1 MNGSDYVQIF
11 FRELTRIRSFA
22 AIFLSPALPWIELA
36 AFIISV
42 IFVVMIIYSLA
53 KSKRLMYEADE
64 IWDTLFAGATL
75 LRRRTMRGWKDI
87 LKKIK
92 SPDPAEWR
100 AAVFEADKI
109 LGHVL
114 RLSGYKGANVEE
126 RLAAVPAGEI
136 EHIDDLKRAHT
147 ARERLAE
154 DPGKELSREEAFEI
168 MRIYRDG
175 FKELELID

>member
-1 MNGSDYVQIF
+1 MKESDYVQIF
-11 FRELTRIRSFA
+11 FRELTRVRSFGTA
-22 AIFLSPALPWIELA
+22 FLGPALPWVELA

-42 IFVVMIIYSLA
+42 FFVAMIVYSLM
-53 KSKRLMYEADE
+53 KSQQLMYEADE
-64 IWDTLFAGATL
+64 IWDTLFAGAKL

-92 SPDPAEWR
+92 SKDPADWR
-100 AAVFEADKI
+100 SAIFEADKI

-114 RLSGYKGANVEE
+114 RLSGYKGASVEE

-154 DPGKELSREEAFEI
+154 DPGKELSREEALEI
-168 MRIYRDG
+168 VRIYRDG